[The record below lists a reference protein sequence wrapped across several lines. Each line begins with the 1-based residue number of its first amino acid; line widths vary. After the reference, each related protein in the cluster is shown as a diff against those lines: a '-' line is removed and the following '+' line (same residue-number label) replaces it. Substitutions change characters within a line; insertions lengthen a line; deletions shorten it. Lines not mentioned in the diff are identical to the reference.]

1 LKSDVVHFHEPIP
14 FDVAEQ
20 SLEEASRCDV
30 ALICGTSA
38 VVYPFARLPQVA
50 KQRPQGGKSVIIEI
64 NAEPTPLT
72 ERGISDYLLQGKTG
86 DTLPKIVEQVKKLI
100 GKRP

>member
-1 LKSDVVHFHEPIP
+1 
-14 FDVAEQ
+14 
-20 SLEEASRCDV
+20 
-30 ALICGTSA
+30 

-50 KQRPQGGKSVIIEI
+50 KQRPPGSESIIIEI

-86 DTLPKIVEQVKKLI
+86 EMLPKIVEEVKGLMGTK
-100 GKRP
+100 K